1 MMATPP
7 DRHSY
12 LMLLHPSANRVYAG
26 SVEQLAAA
34 ELGCL
39 VPGSDSARPVELSGV
54 RYLEFASATLAGI
67 GSHSAALAL
76 FDRSGDLLRPVPLSR
91 PDVFDDDLVSIP
103 KYQGKTNE
111 QFTRLM
117 VNVTLAQVRPDP
129 RHPQAGPLTVLDPL
143 CGRGTTLSTAW
154 TLGHHA
160 AGVDS
165 DAKAVEA
172 YAAFLRTYL
181 RRKRLKHTVTSTP
194 VRREGK
200 SLGRRLDAQVTPGG
214 DRCEHVEA
222 TGPDLTLGIYTG
234 DTRMSAALWGK
245 RRFDAVVTDAP
256 YGVVHGSGRT
266 DAGRDRDRSAASDP
280 GKRDRSAASG
290 PGKRD
295 RSAARLLAEAV
306 PVWAGQL
313 RAGGALGIAWNTL
326 GLRRDALSA
335 VVSAAGLEVKDT
347 GPFSQFAHRV
357 DASIHRDL
365 LVAVKP

>member
-1 MMATPP
+1 MATPT

-26 SVEQLAAA
+26 SVGQLAAA

-54 RYLEFASATLAGI
+54 RYLEFASAILAGI

-222 TGPDLTLGIYTG
+222 AGPDLTLGIYTG

-266 DAGRDRDRSAASDP
+266 DAGRD
-280 GKRDRSAASG
+280 
-290 PGKRD
+290 RD